1 MDDVRGLFLGMP
13 HGTTP
18 AAVTTNKNMI
28 MSSFKS
34 SGNNGIWW
42 ANYHKKHT
50 FFLVSV
56 FKCLTL
62 KTVHGRKI
70 FHTWEEIERLVAEKK
85 VDVTQVV
92 THRFPMSQFEEAFKV
107 LFDGSACKII
117 MDPSK

>member
-1 MDDVRGLFLGMP
+1 MASFWFKIIFKT
-13 HGTTP
+13 GTYTIN
-18 AAVTTNKNMI
+18 ALACMFI
-28 MSSFKS
+28 
-34 SGNNGIWW
+34 
-42 ANYHKKHT
+42 
-50 FFLVSV
+50 VSV

>member
-1 MDDVRGLFLGMP
+1 MACENNLLEVHLHILLKYTCSLQLFFIIFI
-13 HGTTP
+13 T
-18 AAVTTNKNMI
+18 
-28 MSSFKS
+28 
-34 SGNNGIWW
+34 
-42 ANYHKKHT
+42 
-50 FFLVSV
+50 V